1 MPDTT
6 TPPPNGEPEEASNEQ
21 PAPADAAAAD
31 DAAADDATADVPVFA
46 NRAERRAKGKGKS
59 SAQPQSPGKGQ
70 YPGGRGSVQSQR
82 QWGNR
87 RTG

>member
-1 MPDTT
+1 MPDTA
-6 TPPPNGEPEEASNEQ
+6 TPSNGEPDEAADAQ
-21 PAPADAAAAD
+21 PAPAD
-31 DAAADDATADVPVFA
+31 DAAPDAPVFA

-59 SAQPQSPGKGQ
+59 SAQPQPPGKGK
-70 YPGGRGSVQSQR
+70 YPGGRGSVQSPR

>member
-1 MPDTT
+1 MPDTAT
-6 TPPPNGEPEEASNEQ
+6 PPNGEPDEASDDRST
-21 PAPADAAAAD
+21 PADEAAP
-31 DAAADDATADVPVFA
+31 DAPVFA

-59 SAQPQSPGKGQ
+59 SAQPQPPGKGQ

>member
-6 TPPPNGEPEEASNEQ
+6 TPPTGEADDASDDRS
-21 PAPADAAAAD
+21 APAD
-31 DAAADDATADVPVFA
+31 DAAPDIPVFA

-59 SAQPQSPGKGQ
+59 SAQSQPPGKGQ
-70 YPGGRGSVQSQR
+70 YPGGRGPVLGQR
-82 QWGNR
+82 QWSNR

>member
-1 MPDTT
+1 MPDNTT
-6 TPPPNGEPEEASNEQ
+6 SPSGEPDEAS
-21 PAPADAAAAD
+21 DAQSTPAD
-31 DAAADDATADVPVFA
+31 DAASDVPVFA

-59 SAQPQSPGKGQ
+59 SAQPPPGKGQ
-70 YPGGRGSVQSQR
+70 YPGGRGSFQAQR

>member
-1 MPDTT
+1 MPDTAT
-6 TPPPNGEPEEASNEQ
+6 PPNGEPDEATDDQS
-21 PAPADAAAAD
+21 APAD
-31 DAAADDATADVPVFA
+31 DAAPDVPVFA

-59 SAQPQSPGKGQ
+59 SAQAQLPGKGT
-70 YPGGRGSVQSQR
+70 YPGGRGSVQAQR